1 MDGVAMEMHAE
12 AFSNTLSLIPRS
24 VPHTLC
30 LGLCYRNLTTCP
42 VSPRCP
48 CPLNQTMGN
57 IDSKRKEKESG
68 LPQLSPMSAA
78 HLTVTS
84 LQRQHSA
91 NYLTCVVANLWAL
104 ERPLTPLF
112 RCLFLDI
119 SLFPEIP
126 SVLPPPLNFLKFILS
141 SKHSEMLLY
150 FVVGAQLA
158 YVKLLFHYEIK
169 KNEQC

>member
-1 MDGVAMEMHAE
+1 MDGIAMEMHPE

-30 LGLCYRNLTTCP
+30 LGLCYRNLTACP

-57 IDSKRKEKESG
+57 MDSKREEKESG
-68 LPQLSPMSAA
+68 LPQLSSMSAA

-91 NYLTCVVANLWAL
+91 NYLTCVVANL
-104 ERPLTPLF
+104 
-112 RCLFLDI
+112 
-119 SLFPEIP
+119 
-126 SVLPPPLNFLKFILS
+126 
-141 SKHSEMLLY
+141 
-150 FVVGAQLA
+150 
-158 YVKLLFHYEIK
+158 
-169 KNEQC
+169 